1 MSRITMERNG
11 LMQNGS
17 SRIPRFDHN
26 NKGIAGSNMFNNLQ
40 PLPGVNASQ
49 RPSRLEQMQ
58 MDYQKNILKE
68 KEDKLIAMF
77 EDNQKRA
84 LSKVNQNRGLVR
96 EFFNERRA
104 GSGGSKSSTTPTIE
118 QLYQQKKTEKQTG
131 LQTGYMG
138 NRGAAMNKPVSKH
151 PSLNRGNLNDKRP
164 SAGRDRA
171 NPLAPIQHNHMDGE
185 NPFNRRKAQIVRPR
199 TYKGVQSNRDY
210 EENFQAPKSAP
221 NGYHNDDLNDFSND
235 DSSIPSSRQLQHLQQ
250 KRRMLQDQRQSNK
263 IRAAQQNGQNNTRKT
278 PQNKRNSQYEYETSE
293 EDEGYDEANENSNNV
308 ADDEMKRKQ
317 QELLAQIEAQQRELN
332 RLRTER
338 LNAELEV
345 STKNKSTEKQN
356 LVKFVTV
363 RKNFVLVLIAKKHL
377 DQSYKVCLYK
387 CIECLYGRF
396 SLSTLKI

>member
-1 MSRITMERNG
+1 MSRITMERND

-26 NKGIAGSNMFNNLQ
+26 NKSIAGSNMFNNLQ
-40 PLPGVNASQ
+40 PLPGVSAHQ
-49 RPSRLEQMQ
+49 RPSRLQQMQ
-58 MDYQKNILKE
+58 MEYQKNILKE

-84 LSKVNQNRGLVR
+84 LSKVNQNRGVVR
-96 EFFNERRA
+96 EFFNERRG
-104 GSGGSKSSTTPTIE
+104 GSGGSKNSTTPTIE
-118 QLYQQKKTEKQTG
+118 QLYQQKKIEKQIG
-131 LQTGYMG
+131 QQNGYMG
-138 NRGAAMNKPVSKH
+138 NRGATMNKPVSKH
-151 PSLNRGNLNDKRP
+151 PSLNRGVLNDKRP

-171 NPLAPIQHNHMDGE
+171 NPLAPIQHNNMDGE
-185 NPFNRRKAQIVRPR
+185 NPFNKRKAQIVRPR
-199 TYKGVQSNRDY
+199 TYKGVQSNKDY
-210 EENFQAPKSAP
+210 EETFHAPKSAP
-221 NGYHNDDLNDFSND
+221 NGYYNDDLNDFLND

-263 IRAAQQNGQNNTRKT
+263 AQAAQQNVHNNTRKT

-317 QELLAQIEAQQRELN
+317 QELLAQIEAQQRELD

-345 STKNKSTEKQN
+345 SIKNAIPLCRETRIS
-356 LVKFVTV
+356 
-363 RKNFVLVLIAKKHL
+363 
-377 DQSYKVCLYK
+377 
-387 CIECLYGRF
+387 
-396 SLSTLKI
+396 